1 MYVYTPIICVYIY
14 VHNGFAIHDPFVTSH
29 PPQVALPSS
38 AYTTPMRLEPTTGFA
53 TQELFV
59 PKWVAT

>member
-1 MYVYTPIICVYIY
+1 MYVYTPI
-14 VHNGFAIHDPFVTSH
+14 IHDPFVTSH

>member
-1 MYVYTPIICVYIY
+1 MYTHLLHIYIHTH